1 MKIGTKLAVFAA
13 GLSIAAI
20 LSMVC
25 VFSVQS
31 EKVLVSDKN
40 EKILQNID
48 KIASDFRYVMEQYRR
63 YTHFIISDP
72 NLSDLIKVAWFT
84 KDSEPLRKKLL
95 LQQSIIHSDI
105 IEFYDKN
112 DQMIASTGDNNVH
125 KHLSVLKETRAD
137 QEILQR
143 IMTEDKHLRMIL
155 YAKVIRD
162 KIFMGTLVLKK
173 NIDADFLK
181 LISGKNAVIA
191 ILEKK
196 NNTLDMLAA
205 SQEFIRTDGIR
216 LNETGYHSD
225 DYSAGHQ
232 NGILNICPF
241 AEDPESPNLI
251 LLHFTDKKD
260 IQKLHHEIIHISLIL
275 GIILGCLAC
284 VSAVMFSARI
294 SRNLRQLC
302 ECSYCIANGDLTKI
316 LKINRKDEIG
326 ELAEVQ
332 NRMIASLH
340 QMIEGIIGKSHTLA
354 EGVIRQ
360 ATNIEETSAS
370 LNQIDAMAKN
380 NAENAAKAD
389 DLVVS
394 SDTMIEKAKQSI
406 LHNRSMMRLTDS
418 MKSIGESGHAMRKII
433 RVIDDIAFQINILSL
448 NAAIEA
454 ARAGEAGAGFSVVA
468 AEVRNLAHRSAEA
481 VKNTTA
487 LIADMM
493 DRLDN
498 GLKMIRE
505 TEEIFS
511 RITAGSTHIRS
522 LMNDIAAATGEQAA
536 GIDQISKAVSEMA
549 MLNNSHARIA
559 EELVEKVSVFRIREK
574 AVCMKAQTF

>member
-25 VFSVQS
+25 VFSFQS
-31 EKVLVSDKN
+31 EKVLVS
-40 EKILQNID
+40 EKHERITEDLD
-48 KIASDFRYVMEQYRR
+48 KISADFRFVVGQYRK

-72 NLSDLIKVAWFT
+72 NLSDMIKIAWFT
-84 KDSEPLRKKLL
+84 KEIEPLYNKLL
-95 LQQSIIHSDI
+95 LQQKIINSDI

-112 DQMIASTGDNNVH
+112 HYLIASTENSSV
-125 KHLSVLKETRAD
+125 KKELSIVKEKWAN

-143 IMTEDKHLRMIL
+143 IIKEDRKLRLVL
-155 YAKVIRD
+155 YAPVIKD
-162 KIFMGTLVLKK
+162 SIFIGTLILKK
-173 NIDADFLK
+173 NIDTEFLK
-181 LISGKNAVIA
+181 RISGKNAVIA

-196 NNTLDMLAA
+196 NNAVEVLAA
-205 SQEFIRTDGIR
+205 SQEIIKADDIRLHDSSYRSDHYSVDQQDGILLIR
-216 LNETGYHSD
+216 
-225 DYSAGHQ
+225 
-232 NGILNICPF
+232 PF
-241 AEDPESPNLI
+241 TEDPENRNLM
-251 LLHFTDKKD
+251 LLYFTDKND
-260 IQKLHHEIIHISLIL
+260 VRKLHREIISISLIL
-275 GIILGCLAC
+275 GSILGLFASL
-284 VSAVMFSARI
+284 SAVVFSKRI

-302 ECSYCIANGDLTKI
+302 ECSHCIANGDLTRT
-316 LKINRKDEIG
+316 LKMNRKDEIG

-340 QMIEGIIGKSHTLA
+340 GMIKGIIGKSHTLA

-389 DLVVS
+389 NLVAS

-418 MKSIGESGHAMRKII
+418 MKSIGASGQAMRKII
-433 RVIDDIAFQINILSL
+433 KVIDDIAFQINMLSL

-454 ARAGEAGAGFSVVA
+454 ARAGETGAGFSVVA
-468 AEVRNLAHRSAEA
+468 AEVKNLAHRSAEA
-481 VKNTTA
+481 VANTTVLITDMMA
-487 LIADMM
+487 RLDHGLTLIAEID
-493 DRLDN
+493 
-498 GLKMIRE
+498 
-505 TEEIFS
+505 EIFT
-511 RITAGSTHIRS
+511 RITTGSSHIRS
-522 LMNDIAAATGEQAA
+522 LMNDIAAATTEQAA

-559 EELVEKVSVFRIREK
+559 EELVEKVSVFR
-574 AVCMKAQTF
+574 VCERRATLAS